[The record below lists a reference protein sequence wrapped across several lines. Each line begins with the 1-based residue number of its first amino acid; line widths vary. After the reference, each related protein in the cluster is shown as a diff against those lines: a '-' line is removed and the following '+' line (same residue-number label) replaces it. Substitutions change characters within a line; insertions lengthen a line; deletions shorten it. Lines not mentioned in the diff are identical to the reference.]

1 MSASLPLPTPR
12 TIGRHPRSN
21 AATQPIS
28 RRRLGR
34 VSARL
39 ARLRTGL
46 GPRRAGTAASIAGSP
61 GDSRSEPGATRPLR
75 DARPL
80 GTARPL
86 GAARPFTGSP
96 DAASSQLGAA
106 PPRRRWN
113 TQLIKQLARFAAVGV
128 ISTVAQLGLFLLL
141 RDHVGALSANLI
153 SLVLST
159 LANTEANRRFTF
171 GIRGRAGAARQQLL
185 ALGVFGLS
193 LALSSGALALL
204 ALVAPTAG
212 PSAEVVV
219 LVAANA
225 LATVARFAMLRTWVF
240 GARPSA

>member
-34 VSARL
+34 GSARF
-39 ARLRTGL
+39 ARPRTGF
-46 GPRRAGTAASIAGSP
+46 GPRRADAAASIASSP
-61 GDSRSEPGATRPLR
+61 DKAKGQPGTTRPLGGP
-75 DARPL
+75 A
-80 GTARPL
+80 
-86 GAARPFTGSP
+86 
-96 DAASSQLGAA
+96 DAASSRPA

-113 TQLIKQLARFAAVGV
+113 TQLIKQLVRFAAVGV

-153 SLVLST
+153 SLVVST
-159 LANTEANRRFTF
+159 VANTEANRRFTF

-204 ALVAPTAG
+204 GLVAPTAG

-240 GARPSA
+240 SARPSA